1 MIELRDLRPDDAAGL
16 YAWRLDPDVRRW
28 MSDAEF
34 PDEAAHRAWVDEII
48 ANPAAR
54 AWLITRDQ
62 APAGL
67 LTLTRMNTPHNRAAW
82 NWLVGDAES
91 RGRGVGRAAQVLGL
105 DRAFGE
111 LGLHKVFA
119 EVLADNDAALK
130 AMSAAGFRREGYL
143 PQHVLMGGQ
152 PRDVVL
158 LGMTAAMWGEE
169 GAAIR
174 RPLVE
179 ARLIPQKAAG
189 S

>member
-1 MIELRDLRPDDAAGL
+1 MIELRDLRPDDAETL

-28 MSDAEF
+28 MSDADF
-34 PDEAAHRAWVDEII
+34 ADEGAHRAWVEETI
-48 ANPAAR
+48 ADPTSR
-54 AWLITRDQ
+54 AWTITREG

-111 LGLHKVFA
+111 VGLHKVFA

-130 AMSAAGFRREGYL
+130 STAAAGFRREGYL
-143 PQHVLMGGQ
+143 PQHVLMEGA

-158 LGMTAAMWGEE
+158 LGMTAAMWAAKGE
-169 GAAIR
+169 AIR

-179 ARLIPQKAAG
+179 ARMIPAKG
-189 S
+189 